1 MFINYLSKSLNA
13 ILFSLIVTF
22 ILMGCE
28 NDSFEHPNYMAF
40 NNVEYVTEFPET
52 FSLQNKSIPNIDII
66 GMRNFA
72 IYDSILILNTTKPN
86 GLWSFYSLLNYQ
98 KYGDHLKRGEGPL
111 EFMQGP
117 SASSNS
123 KITNEGDQLVAFL
136 YDFQKGRL
144 LKLNITKSIET
155 NNQQLSI
162 LNDDLPPFLFNFT
175 FIDSSRYLIKKIENS
190 NRQQIRS
197 FIKDGHESEISIL
210 KKLNQASIVQGEDY
224 NILSTITKYNNKNNV
239 FLEMPI
245 GLNYL
250 NIYSLDS
257 TIAKTI
263 CIGEKLNDIEEIQKQ
278 SPEER
283 IYTFANSR
291 IYDDFL
297 GVVFINEGKKNYQTN
312 RTKLPSILLFDWNGH
327 PLAELKLEN
336 HITSFDID
344 FINQELYTFDV
355 HSDEFF
361 KYDIKDIL
369 TTLKLAN

>member
-1 MFINYLSKSLNA
+1 
-13 ILFSLIVTF
+13 
-22 ILMGCE
+22 
-28 NDSFEHPNYMAF
+28 
-40 NNVEYVTEFPET
+40 
-52 FSLQNKSIPNIDII
+52 
-66 GMRNFA
+66 
-72 IYDSILILNTTKPN
+72 
-86 GLWSFYSLLNYQ
+86 
-98 KYGDHLKRGEGPL
+98 
-111 EFMQGP
+111 
-117 SASSNS
+117 
-123 KITNEGDQLVAFL
+123 NEGDQLVAFL